1 VHASDVE
8 EAHRALRNEGALAP
22 LRMRRLRVV
31 HDATAA
37 PFHDAVAR
45 ALAADLG
52 AHAALRAL
60 ELVNTPLCDALV
72 DACRRLRALRLVR
85 CGVGPAAAP
94 ALARLLRH
102 GVLEELY
109 IEAGLREPL
118 LDAGAATTL
127 GAALRENATLTTLA
141 LHFTELWAEPAACAT
156 LLGALTGHASLESLS
171 LMYNHTGSEQL
182 AAGAALGALI
192 GADAPALTALD
203 VSLCGLGDAGMTPLL
218 RALPRNTHLRSLV
231 CSEAGMSADAHR
243 DVLLPAVAAN
253 ASLRCL
259 SLEEDCPH
267 ALEAEALVARR
278 AAACASN

>member
-1 VHASDVE
+1 
-8 EAHRALRNEGALAP
+8 
-22 LRMRRLRVV
+22 
-31 HDATAA
+31 
-37 PFHDAVAR
+37 
-45 ALAADLG
+45 
-52 AHAALRAL
+52 
-60 ELVNTPLCDALV
+60 
-72 DACRRLRALRLVR
+72 
-85 CGVGPAAAP
+85 VGPAAAP

-156 LLGALTGHASLESLS
+156 LLGALTGHVSLESLS
-171 LMYNHTGSEQL
+171 LMYNHAGSEQL
-182 AAGAALGALI
+182 VAGAALGALI
-192 GADAPALTALD
+192 AADAPALTALD

-259 SLEEDCPH
+259 TLEEDCPH

-278 AAACASN
+278 AAARASS